1 MSVGRITTKG
11 LQATMGEGMR
21 ELTTAPPLVWSR
33 TFPADAAQI
42 GEARRFLA
50 GILGG
55 LPEADDAVLC
65 LSELA
70 TNATVH
76 SRSRD
81 GGQYAVRVE
90 LHDQYLRVAVRD
102 QGGHWAQPNDADDRH
117 GRGLL
122 IVSRM
127 ASAWGRDGDAAAGW
141 TVWFEIDCSQP
152 NGGSA

>member
-1 MSVGRITTKG
+1 MHEVTI
-11 LQATMGEGMR
+11 
-21 ELTTAPPLVWSR
+21 APPLVWSR
-33 TFPADAAQI
+33 CFPAVAAQI
-42 GEARRFLA
+42 GQTRRFLA
-50 GILGG
+50 GILGD
-55 LPEADDAVLC
+55 LPAADDAVLC

-70 TNATVH
+70 ANATVH

-81 GGQYAVRVE
+81 GGHYTVRVE
-90 LHDQYLRVAVRD
+90 LHGQHLRVAVRD
-102 QGGHWAQPNDADDRH
+102 QGGPWAQPNDADERH

-127 ASAWGRDGDAAAGW
+127 ASTWGRDGDAAAGW